1 MVELGVQPGIE
12 RMARGAIRKSKLRSG
27 RLVRRIRRL
36 LPIRHVARQACRRK
50 PQIISNCGV
59 LVTLLAL
66 DYGVRTKQR
75 KSIEVLLNRLDR
87 DLPALNSVALGALA
101 AELSAVNVGVTISA
115 VLANVSENRFGVAS
129 RAGYLFVHA
138 AERISRGVVIE
149 FRDGADRS
157 PACVRVAIFAGD
169 R

>member
-1 MVELGVQPGIE
+1 
-12 RMARGAIRKSKLRSG
+12 MARGAIRKSKLRSG

-36 LPIRHVARQACRRK
+36 LPIRHVAGQACRRK

-129 RAGYLFVHA
+129 RAG
-138 AERISRGVVIE
+138 
-149 FRDGADRS
+149 
-157 PACVRVAIFAGD
+157 
-169 R
+169 